1 MIDVYSKC
9 VLTVIAVALV
19 FIAVIQMTSRAAAQ
33 TGFTRVQLCDTQNCI
48 NLIPIPQNIAGRT
61 YTVYGMPIVNT
72 R

>member
-19 FIAVIQMTSRAAAQ
+19 FIAVMQMTSRATAQ
-33 TGFTRVQLCDTQNCI
+33 GFTRVQLCDTQNCI